1 MKRSNAF
8 IDYIEDNQSEMNFN
22 RNRKIAS
29 KPATAS
35 TSPVIEV
42 SEERT
47 VEEIAM
53 PERKLVPKKPTSL
66 LSYLFSPRRSN
77 KVFIAPVADNVEMVT
92 QSIIMRDANILL
104 DVNTVTVVSV
114 PMDVEE
120 NEEDAIEPEMESH
133 NTPMSV

>member
-22 RNRKIAS
+22 RNHNIAS
-29 KPATAS
+29 KSAIAS

-42 SEERT
+42 SEESI
-47 VEEIAM
+47 VEDIAM
-53 PERKLVPKKPTSL
+53 PERKPVPKKPTSL
-66 LSYLFSPRRSN
+66 LSYLFSARRGN
-77 KVFIAPVADNVEMVT
+77 KVFIAPVADNVEIVT

-104 DVNTVTVVSV
+104 DVNTVTVGSV

-120 NEEDAIEPEMESH
+120 DEEDAIEPEMESH
-133 NTPMSV
+133 NAPKTH